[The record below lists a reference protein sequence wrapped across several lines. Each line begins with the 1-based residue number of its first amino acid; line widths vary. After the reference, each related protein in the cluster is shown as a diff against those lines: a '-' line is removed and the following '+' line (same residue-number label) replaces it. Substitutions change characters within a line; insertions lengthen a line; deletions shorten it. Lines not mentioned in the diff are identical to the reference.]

1 MIIIITCLIVFP
13 LDLVSF
19 SYTKL
24 FVTCNIYSNTFKVFN
39 DKTNKYISTLKPW
52 IQSNNQTIMF
62 YIHFCFEISTR
73 WRPLSKLTSKQS
85 VLWKKM
91 GFQSCYHYILRNFA
105 RHLEHVLWH
114 WFSIFFI
121 SVYCWNHIVA
131 PIGQFKEKKT
141 IFVQAYLFWNV

>member
-1 MIIIITCLIVFP
+1 MDEWQWLGIKVIGMIIIITCLIVFP

-39 DKTNKYISTLKPW
+39 DKTNKYISTLKHW

-62 YIHFCFEISTR
+62 YNHFCFEISTR

-85 VLWKKM
+85 VLWKKN
-91 GFQSCYHYILRNFA
+91 GFSELLPLHFKKFCPSPRTCSLTLVFDLHYIC
-105 RHLEHVLWH
+105 VLLKPH
-114 WFSIFFI
+114 YGSYR
-121 SVYCWNHIVA
+121 SV
-131 PIGQFKEKKT
+131 
-141 IFVQAYLFWNV
+141 

>member
-1 MIIIITCLIVFP
+1 MDEWQWLGIKVIGMIIIITCLIVFP

-85 VLWKKM
+85 VLWKKN
-91 GFQSCYHYILRNFA
+91 GFSELLPLHFKKFCPSPRTCSLTLVFDLLYIC
-105 RHLEHVLWH
+105 VLLKPH
-114 WFSIFFI
+114 CGSYR
-121 SVYCWNHIVA
+121 SV
-131 PIGQFKEKKT
+131 
-141 IFVQAYLFWNV
+141 